1 MRRGSQRID
10 DGSMTSRV
18 LALACLAV
26 LAAGVILDASGHR
39 LSTATP
45 PLVMGWKP
53 AIDPWAVAAVAACA
67 VMVALAPRLPPDA
80 LGPAALVL
88 ALTINAARTGTEGWT
103 AVFSTSFEALN
114 EYLPALPALAH
125 GRGVFLDRFAELV
138 PALPVHVAGHP
149 PGLIL
154 ALDAAGLTTPS
165 RMAALCI
172 ACAALV
178 PPLTWALARTVCP
191 VHARSAGLLALASPA
206 LLLFGTTSADA
217 VYAALGTATA
227 ALLVRHEP
235 LARSAGAALLAVAA
249 FASWALLAVGAWA
262 TIFLWRRDGLRRAAA
277 AAAACAVTVIVL
289 NGALAAAYGYDPIG
303 ALQSTEAAY
312 RNSLAAIRPYWFWV
326 VGSPA
331 AFALMAGLPLVMLAA
346 RRPSPAAVATFSVI
360 AIAAVVGLTK
370 AETER
375 IWLFLIPLVCVA
387 AAEQLSDDQIRP
399 LLALLLAQALACQL
413 LFFTVW

>member
-1 MRRGSQRID
+1 MPRGSQRID

-26 LAAGVILDASGHR
+26 LVAGVILNASGHV
-39 LSTATP
+39 LGTATP

-53 AIDPWAVAAVAACA
+53 AIDAWAVAAVAACA
-67 VMVALAPRLPPDA
+67 ATVALAPRLPPVA

-88 ALTINAARTGTEGWT
+88 ALTINAARAGTEGWT

-125 GRGVFLDRFAELV
+125 GHGLFLDRFAELV
-138 PALPVHVAGHP
+138 QALPVHVAGHP

-178 PPLTWALARTVCP
+178 PPLTCALAQTVCP
-191 VHARSAGLLALASPA
+191 AHARRAGLLALASPA

-262 TIFLWRRDGLRRAAA
+262 TIFLWRRDGPRPAAGV
-277 AAAACAVTVIVL
+277 AAACAVAVVML

-303 ALQSTEAAY
+303 ALQSTGAVY
-312 RNSLAAIRPYWFWV
+312 RNSIAAIRPYWFWV
-326 VGSPA
+326 AGSPA
-331 AFALMAGLPLVMLAA
+331 AFALIAGLPLVVLAA
-346 RRPSPAAVATFSVI
+346 RRPSPAAVATFSVL
-360 AIAAVVGLTK
+360 AIAAVLGFTK

-375 IWLFLIPLVCVA
+375 IWLFLVPLLCVA
-387 AAEQLSDDQIRP
+387 AAEQLSGGQVRP